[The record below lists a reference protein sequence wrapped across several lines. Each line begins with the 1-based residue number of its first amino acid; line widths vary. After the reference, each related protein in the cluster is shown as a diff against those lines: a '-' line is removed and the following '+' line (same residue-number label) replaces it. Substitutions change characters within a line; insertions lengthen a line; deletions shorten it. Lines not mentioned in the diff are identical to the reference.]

1 MPIPHLVDL
10 LHLDL
15 GPWSPNLNIPAGR
28 GGRGATSLPPE
39 ELESWR
45 KRSRSRHRP
54 EAQVPRLFLLLVAG
68 ALVIWLAFLLSAAL
82 TAVGSDLNVFA
93 ATDADAATT
102 LNCGVNSCGTGTL
115 LDYSFTPTAG
125 SWNVVASRS
134 TAGTG
139 NPDLCLYGDAA
150 YSQLRACSDASLV
163 NGFVEFVA
171 VDYHRAAA
179 ATAYPRMQRS
189 GSGEVCTQL
198 DCGTLLAANG
208 TYSMLTWNTGNIVRV
223 FNVPVTAGQ
232 TYRADVI
239 VSAGSADFGL
249 AVMQANGANGYA
261 AGRGSATVS
270 ADRRGAGQGE
280 GLYFDAAQSDTIGL
294 VVWVNNA
301 ATSANYRIAVRPAT
315 RLLPNNPTTFGGTN
329 MKDFFTVPSN
339 PRGWSVIGLRPTA
352 VSDADLRQFNAPD
365 NVTLVGTANA
375 TVGIVDYIVT
385 DFAHTT
391 EDTSTVLMISTGPTG
406 SYVMDWHEQPQSL
419 GPAADVALDLGG
431 RVGTG
436 FTADLTAG
444 LQYKFSFDPED
455 GSTGDACLSL
465 FGPRAAF
472 PNFTYGVRA
481 DSIQGSDVWAG
492 KVAGWSAGEGIESFT
507 FTPTISG
514 EYFLYAYEKTS
525 AAVIGHLQFY
535 PTALVGAPPGPPA
548 GTRVALASPWPSPAR
563 GQTVRLRCDLAEAA
577 RADLDI
583 VDVRGRSVQKAYGG
597 ILPAGASVLTWDG
610 RAQNG
615 LPAPPGLYYAR
626 LSTPL
631 GNVTQ
636 VIVWLR

>member
-1 MPIPHLVDL
+1 MLIVDA
-10 LHLDL
+10 
-15 GPWSPNLNIPAGR
+15 PA
-28 GGRGATSLPPE
+28 T
-39 ELESWR
+39 
-45 KRSRSRHRP
+45 
-54 EAQVPRLFLLLVAG
+54 
-68 ALVIWLAFLLSAAL
+68 
-82 TAVGSDLNVFA
+82 
-93 ATDADAATT
+93 
-102 LNCGVNSCGTGTL
+102 
-115 LDYSFTPTAG
+115 
-125 SWNVVASRS
+125 
-134 TAGTG
+134 
-139 NPDLCLYGDAA
+139 
-150 YSQLRACSDASLV
+150 
-163 NGFVEFVA
+163 
-171 VDYHRAAA
+171 
-179 ATAYPRMQRS
+179 
-189 GSGEVCTQL
+189 
-198 DCGTLLAANG
+198 
-208 TYSMLTWNTGNIVRV
+208 MLTWNTGNVVRV
-223 FNVPVTAGQ
+223 FNVPVAQGQ
-232 TYRADVI
+232 TYRADI
-239 VSAGSADFGL
+239 VVTAGSADFGL

-270 ADRRGAGQGE
+270 ADRRGPGQGE

-301 ATSANYRIAVRPAT
+301 ATSANYRIEIHKAT
-315 RLLPNNPTTFGGTN
+315 RVLANNPATFGGTA

-339 PRGWSVIGLRPTA
+339 PRGWSVVALRPSS
-352 VSDADLRQFNAPD
+352 VSDSDLRQYDAPD
-365 NVTLVGTANA
+365 YVTQVGRANA

-385 DFAHTT
+385 DFAHTN
-391 EDTSTVLMISTGPTG
+391 EDTSSVLMVSPGPLG
-406 SYVMDWHEQPQSL
+406 SYVLDWHEQPQSL
-419 GPAADVALDLGG
+419 GPADDVALDLGG

-444 LQYKFSFDPED
+444 LQYQFSFDPED

-481 DSIQGSDVWAG
+481 ATIQGSDVWGG
-492 KVAGWSAGEGIESFT
+492 KGAGWSAGEGIEAFT

-514 EYFLYAYEKTS
+514 EYFLYAYQKTS
-525 AAVIGHLQFY
+525 AAVIGHLRFY